1 MVVGGPGEG
10 IAVKYRREY
19 RKCGKNGCETCAAG
33 SGHGPYWY
41 AYWNED
47 GRRRRR
53 YIGTTLPE
61 GVTIPDPEQ
70 AVRSARRPA
79 SALDEP
85 LPASEETNQGTR
97 EASLRVRTLGGFS
110 VRAGGRDIS
119 PTRWSEQPRVALLF
133 GCLLRASGHRIE
145 RDEAER
151 RLWPDEH
158 PGAHTR
164 DLIEVV
170 RALRLT
176 LDGPG
181 VPSAR
186 GYVRVDDGIALAP
199 GLGVEPP
206 ADWLDDL
213 AFEEAADLAL
223 SGPDL
228 SSCLEA
234 DQLYT
239 GDYLPN
245 EGWHDPAINER
256 RTRLQDLHVALL
268 IHLAELCMGQAV
280 TALQRALRDDETEQR
295 AVRLLMRQLAALGAR
310 GPALAVYRRL
320 QQVLEREHSG
330 EPDAETLA
338 IQESLLR
345 NMGYLPAPR
354 DEMIGR
360 EGALASLVGRLLP

>member
-1 MVVGGPGEG
+1 MVVDGPGEG

-19 RKCGKNGCETCAAG
+19 RKCGKSGCETCAAG

-61 GVTIPDPEQ
+61 GVTEPEQ
-70 AVRSARRPA
+70 AARPTRRP
-79 SALDEP
+79 
-85 LPASEETNQGTR
+85 LPELEELPTTSEEADQGAR
-97 EASLRVRTLGGFS
+97 DGSLRVRTLGGFS

-119 PTRWSEQPRVALLF
+119 STRWSAQPRVALLF
-133 GCLLRASGHRIE
+133 GCLLRAPGHRIE

-151 RLWPDEH
+151 QLWPDEQ
-158 PGAHTR
+158 PGSHTR

-170 RALRLT
+170 RGLRLT

-181 VPSAR
+181 VPSSR
-186 GYVRVDDGIALAP
+186 GYVRVDDGIALVS

-213 AFEEAADLAL
+213 AFEEAAGLAL
-223 SGPDL
+223 SGADL
-228 SSCLEA
+228 GLCLEA
-234 DQLYT
+234 DLLYT

-245 EGWHDPAINER
+245 EGWHDPAINDR
-256 RTRLQDLHVALL
+256 RARLKDLHVALL
-268 IHLAELCMGQAV
+268 THMAELCMGQAV
-280 TALQRALRDDETEQR
+280 TALQRALRDDETDQR

-310 GPALAVYRRL
+310 GPALAGYRRL
-320 QQVLEREHSG
+320 QQLQDRHHSG
-330 EPDAETLA
+330 EPEAETLA

>member
-1 MVVGGPGEG
+1 
-10 IAVKYRREY
+10 
-19 RKCGKNGCETCAAG
+19 
-33 SGHGPYWY
+33 
-41 AYWNED
+41 
-47 GRRRRR
+47 
-53 YIGTTLPE
+53 
-61 GVTIPDPEQ
+61 
-70 AVRSARRPA
+70 
-79 SALDEP
+79 
-85 LPASEETNQGTR
+85 
-97 EASLRVRTLGGFS
+97 
-110 VRAGGRDIS
+110 
-119 PTRWSEQPRVALLF
+119 LLF

-158 PGAHTR
+158 PGSHTR

-170 RALRLT
+170 RGLRLT

-199 GLGVEPP
+199 SLGVEPP

-213 AFEEAADLAL
+213 AFEEAAGLAL
-223 SGPDL
+223 SGADL
-228 SSCLEA
+228 GLCLEA
-234 DQLYT
+234 DLLYT

-245 EGWHDPAINER
+245 EGYHDTAINDR
-256 RTRLQDLHVALL
+256 RARLQDIHVALL
-268 IHLAELCMGQAV
+268 THTAELCMGQAV
-280 TALQRALRDDETEQR
+280 TALQRALRDDETDQR